1 MITRE
6 QLLKD
11 WLRIKEDYNRKRI
24 KESRKEKINKIK
36 DKSYGNKE

>member
-1 MITRE
+1 MMTRE

-36 DKSYGNKE
+36 NESYGNKG

>member
-1 MITRE
+1 MTRE
-6 QLLKD
+6 QLSTD

-36 DKSYGNKE
+36 DESYGNKG

>member
-1 MITRE
+1 MTRE

-11 WLRIKEDYNRKRI
+11 WLRIKEDYNRKTI

-36 DKSYGNKE
+36 DESYGNKG

>member
-36 DKSYGNKE
+36 DESYGNKG

>member
-1 MITRE
+1 MTRE

-24 KESRKEKINKIK
+24 KESRKDKISKIK
-36 DKSYGNKE
+36 EESYGNKG

>member
-1 MITRE
+1 MMTRK

-36 DKSYGNKE
+36 DESYGNKG

>member
-1 MITRE
+1 MMTRE

-11 WLRIKEDYNRKRI
+11 WLRIKEDYNIKRI

-36 DKSYGNKE
+36 DESYGNKG

>member
-1 MITRE
+1 MMTRK

-11 WLRIKEDYNRKRI
+11 WLRIKKDYIRKRI

-36 DKSYGNKE
+36 DESYGNKE

>member
-1 MITRE
+1 MMTRE
-6 QLLKD
+6 QLIKD

-36 DKSYGNKE
+36 DESYGNKG

>member
-1 MITRE
+1 MMTRE

-11 WLRIKEDYNRKRI
+11 WLRIKEDYNRNRI

-36 DKSYGNKE
+36 DESYGNKG

>member
-1 MITRE
+1 MMTRE
-6 QLLKD
+6 QPLKD

-36 DKSYGNKE
+36 DESYGNKG

>member
-1 MITRE
+1 MMTRE
-6 QLLKD
+6 QLSTD

-36 DKSYGNKE
+36 DESYGNKG

>member
-1 MITRE
+1 MTRE

-24 KESRKEKINKIK
+24 KEFRKEKINKIK
-36 DKSYGNKE
+36 DESYGNKG

>member
-1 MITRE
+1 MMTRE

-11 WLRIKEDYNRKRI
+11 WLRIKKDYIRKRI

-36 DKSYGNKE
+36 DESYGNKG